1 MGVYIKGK
9 RKPGTCYDC
18 DFVDGS
24 DDCFFGLGYTGDMCD
39 CVYEDC
45 PLIEVKTPHGDLI
58 ERAELQSRV
67 LEEYR
72 AWGDDYDA
80 LQILGDIEDAPTV
93 IEAEVE

>member
-45 PLIEVKTPHGDLI
+45 PLVEVTEPHGRIIDESEIKNCLWQ
-58 ERAELQSRV
+58 RT
-67 LEEYR
+67 
-72 AWGDDYDA
+72 
-80 LQILGDIEDAPTV
+80 P
-93 IEAEVE
+93 EA

>member
-9 RKPGTCYDC
+9 RKPDTCYDC

-45 PLIEVKTPHGDLI
+45 PLIEIKTPHGRIIAENEITVVYGQAL
-58 ERAELQSRV
+58 ETHFNGYTSRAYNLS
-67 LEEYR
+67 YT
-72 AWGDDYDA
+72 
-80 LQILGDIEDAPTV
+80 DAPTV
-93 IEAEVE
+93 IEAEI

>member
-9 RKPGTCYDC
+9 RKPDTCYDC

-45 PLIEVKTPHGDLI
+45 PLIEVKTPHGRLI
-58 ERAELQSRV
+58 DA
-67 LEEYR
+67 
-72 AWGDDYDA
+72 DA
-80 LQILGDIEDAPTV
+80 LVTWDDGYGQRCTPIETIEDAPTV